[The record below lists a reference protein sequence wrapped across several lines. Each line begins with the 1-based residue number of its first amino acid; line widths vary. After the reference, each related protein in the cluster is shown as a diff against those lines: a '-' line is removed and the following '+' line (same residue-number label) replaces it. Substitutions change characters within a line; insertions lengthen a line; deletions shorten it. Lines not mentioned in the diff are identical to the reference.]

1 MFFFIQF
8 ESLSLYPITT
18 NEMANALRY
27 SYLRGPGGRLQ
38 HKLLGFLV
46 ERCSGALTLKNGN
59 GHVAIDVNPIHNSQ
73 SGHVHSS
80 KYSHSL
86 SSKPKSDSVPLSLFM
101 SALRS
106 FSSSVGFLVV
116 TEDS

>member
-38 HKLLGFLV
+38 QKLLGFLV
-46 ERCSGALTLKNGN
+46 ERCSGALTVKMEMVTLLSMLTQYIIRSQDMFILPSA
-59 GHVAIDVNPIHNSQ
+59 AIASAVSQ
-73 SGHVHSS
+73 RVI
-80 KYSHSL
+80 
-86 SSKPKSDSVPLSLFM
+86 V
-101 SALRS
+101 
-106 FSSSVGFLVV
+106 
-116 TEDS
+116 E